1 MDVRNNSLKG
11 SGWLTDAIN
20 LVNPLPIY
28 KATDNSYKIN
38 PELFDTILNKIMEH
52 LDDDFFYQCE
62 FINEVKQT
70 IEFHDDLVDDEDYDE
85 DDYTYDSYDY
95 ETENNKLKTLE
106 ENLYFHLN
114 RQLSIIQQIQKDVQ
128 EFELNINEF
137 NILNERRKH
146 PKLIE
151 LRKKIENNLFQLS
164 LNFDKEVFDYKM
176 DFAKKPLYQEKF
188 NTEITKETVLNRNNP
203 FADITIESQRYL
215 IKNESGELKMLQF
228 SKTHEL
234 SYLETPERHGL
245 ILKPTFKVQNYN
257 PSLREISSITLDDSI
272 SRELPKDL
280 GDNIQIYYF

>member
-11 SGWLTDAIN
+11 SGWLTDTIN

-28 KATDNSYKIN
+28 KASNNTYKIN
-38 PELFDTILNKIMEH
+38 PELFGNIMDKIMAH
-52 LDDDFFYQCE
+52 LDEEFFNRYE
-62 FINEVKQT
+62 MINEVIQN
-70 IEFHDDLVDDEDYDE
+70 IEFHNTLADDEEAFDYD
-85 DDYTYDSYDY
+85 TYDYV
-95 ETENNKLKTLE
+95 TESEKLKTLE

-114 RQLSIIQQIQKDVQ
+114 RQLQIIKQIKKDVD

-137 NILNERRKH
+137 NILNERRRH
-146 PKLIE
+146 PKLME
-151 LRKKIENNLFQLS
+151 LRKQIENNLFQLS
-164 LNFDKEVFDYKM
+164 LSFDKEVFDYKM
-176 DFAKKPLYQEKF
+176 EFAKQPLYQEKF
-188 NTEITKETVLNRNNP
+188 NTEVTKETVLNRNNP

-234 SYLETPERHGL
+234 SYLETPEHHGL

-257 PSLREISSITLDDSI
+257 PTLREISSITLDDSI
-272 SRELPKDL
+272 SKELPKDL

>member
-11 SGWLTDAIN
+11 SGWLTDTIN

-28 KATDNSYKIN
+28 KASNNTYKIN
-38 PELFDTILNKIMEH
+38 PELFGNIMDKIMAH
-52 LDDDFFYQCE
+52 LDEEFFNRYE
-62 FINEVKQT
+62 VINEIIQN
-70 IEFHDDLVDDEDYDE
+70 IEFHNTLADDEEAFDYD
-85 DDYTYDSYDY
+85 TYDYV
-95 ETENNKLKTLE
+95 TESEKLKTLE

-114 RQLSIIQQIQKDVQ
+114 RQLQIIKQIQKEVD

-137 NILNERRKH
+137 NILNERRRH
-146 PKLIE
+146 PKLME
-151 LRKKIENNLFQLS
+151 LRKQIENNLFQLS
-164 LNFDKEVFDYKM
+164 LSFNKEVFDYKM
-176 DFAKKPLYQEKF
+176 EFAKQPLYQEKF
-188 NTEITKETVLNRNNP
+188 NTEVTKETVLNRNNP

-234 SYLETPERHGL
+234 SYLETPEHHGL

-257 PSLREISSITLDDSI
+257 PTLREISSITLDDSI
-272 SRELPKDL
+272 SKELPKDL